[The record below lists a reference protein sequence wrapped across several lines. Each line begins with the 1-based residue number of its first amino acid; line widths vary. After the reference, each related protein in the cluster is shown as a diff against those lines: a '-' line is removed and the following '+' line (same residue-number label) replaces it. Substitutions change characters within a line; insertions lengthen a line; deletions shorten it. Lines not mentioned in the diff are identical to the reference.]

1 LVKELKMF
9 KILVIAYYFPPMGL
23 SGVQRILKFVKYF
36 PKNKWIPTVLT
47 SGATGYFAH
56 DPELLKEIDANVSII
71 RVNGN
76 ELNAKLSSFGTLKMP
91 SETTRKIINR
101 INQFFNIPDNK
112 VSWTKK
118 ALIEARKLLS
128 DEHFDLIFVTAPPFS
143 AFLLGTILKK
153 EFKIPLAIDYRDLW
167 YGYQFS
173 KYLTP
178 YHAYKHK
185 KLEYGVLKAADK
197 IFVTNRRIKEN
208 QLENYK
214 FLDSN
219 DIVIIPH
226 GYDPPDFEAAPIIK
240 KKNNKMILTYTGSF
254 YEFITPKYFLKA
266 FALLK
271 KERKDITDNIELHF
285 VGAQTKELRK
295 LSVKYVLEDN
305 VKEFGYLTHIE
316 SVAKIKSSDVLWLM
330 VGYGKNSDTISSGKL
345 FEYFGARKPIL
356 ACLPE
361 GALKSYV
368 VQYGATYLSDP
379 ENIQNI
385 KESLMKIYS
394 DYQLGNL
401 PIPEEEFIEKF
412 RRDFLTE
419 QLTKELQF
427 MVKNT
432 L

>member
-1 LVKELKMF
+1 
-9 KILVIAYYFPPMGL
+9 MGL

-36 PKNKWIPTVLT
+36 PQNNWNPTVLT
-47 SGATGYFAH
+47 SAETGYFAH
-56 DPELLKEIDANVSII
+56 DPDLLKEIDPSVKII
-71 RVNGN
+71 RVKGN
-76 ELNAKLSSFGTLKMP
+76 EINAKLSALGTIKIP
-91 SETTRKIINR
+91 GETTRKIINR

-128 DEHFDLIFVTAPPFS
+128 EEQFDLIFVTAPPFS
-143 AFLLGTILKK
+143 AFQLGAKLKK

-173 KYLTP
+173 KYFTP
-178 YHAYKHK
+178 YHSYKHK
-185 KLEYGVLKAADK
+185 KLEYGVLKEADK
-197 IFVTNRRIKEN
+197 IFVTNRRIKET
-208 QLENYK
+208 QIETYK

-219 DIVIIPH
+219 DVVIIPH

-254 YEFITPKYFLKA
+254 YEFITPKYLLKA

-271 KERKDITDNIELHF
+271 KERKDIADNIELHF

-295 LSVKYVLEDN
+295 LSVKFGLEDN
-305 VKEFGYLTHIE
+305 VKEYGYLTHIE
-316 SVAKIKSSDVLWLM
+316 SVAKIKSSDVLWMM

-361 GALKSYV
+361 GALKSYAM
-368 VQYGATYLSDP
+368 QYGASYLSDP

-385 KESLMKIYS
+385 KESLIKIYS

-401 PIPEEEFIEKF
+401 ATPKEEFIEKF

-427 MVKNT
+427 MVKNN

>member
-1 LVKELKMF
+1 
-9 KILVIAYYFPPMGL
+9 MGL

-36 PKNKWIPTVLT
+36 PQNNWNPTVLT
-47 SGATGYFAH
+47 SAETGYFAH
-56 DPELLKEIDANVSII
+56 DPDLLKEIDPSVKII
-71 RVNGN
+71 RVKGN
-76 ELNAKLSSFGTLKMP
+76 EINAKLSALGTIKIP
-91 SETTRKIINR
+91 GETTRKIINR

-128 DEHFDLIFVTAPPFS
+128 EEQFDLIFVTAPPFS
-143 AFLLGTILKK
+143 AFQLGAKLKK

-173 KYLTP
+173 KYFTP
-178 YHAYKHK
+178 YHSYKHK
-185 KLEYGVLKAADK
+185 KLEYGVLKEADK
-197 IFVTNRRIKEN
+197 IFVTNRRIKET
-208 QLENYK
+208 QIETYK

-219 DIVIIPH
+219 DVVIIPH

-254 YEFITPKYFLKA
+254 YEFITPKYLLKA

-271 KERKDITDNIELHF
+271 KERKDIADNIELHF

-295 LSVKYVLEDN
+295 LSVKFGLEDN
-305 VKEFGYLTHIE
+305 VKEYGYLTHIE
-316 SVAKIKSSDVLWLM
+316 SVAKIKSSDVLWMM

-361 GALKSYV
+361 GALKSYAM
-368 VQYGATYLSDP
+368 QYGASYLSDP

-385 KESLMKIYS
+385 KESLIKIYS

-401 PIPEEEFIEKF
+401 PTPKEEFIEKF

-427 MVKNT
+427 MVKNN